1 MITCLLSTISH
12 SILFYSTGLLCR
24 IIACLHQISVSCLLS
39 FCAFTAYSEEEV
51 IGKNCCFFQAPAG
64 QVSKDNIRC
73 FTSQDAVAYLAKS
86 SMTDK
91 GCQTGIVNYKI
102 NGDPFVNLVTI
113 ISVPGGIAGNFDEK
127 RDIVYQIGFQ
137 VNLLEQPDAI
147 LEKTRDYSYVV
158 DYASLWY

>member
-1 MITCLLSTISH
+1 
-12 SILFYSTGLLCR
+12 
-24 IIACLHQISVSCLLS
+24 
-39 FCAFTAYSEEEV
+39 
-51 IGKNCCFFQAPAG
+51 
-64 QVSKDNIRC
+64 
-73 FTSQDAVAYLAKS
+73 
-86 SMTDK
+86 MTDK
-91 GCQTGIVNYKI
+91 GCQMGIVNYKI